1 MAHFAQ
7 SFKQPT
13 LAFQEITNIHFDVFL
28 LYKDHGI
35 NSLQTYVDKMAIS
48 AICGSLW
55 GDNHAIVCLTNDLQ
69 RLIYVWAKTLCD
81 IFID

>member
-1 MAHFAQ
+1 MAHFAR

-13 LAFQEITNIHFDVFL
+13 LSFQEIIIIHFDVSL

-35 NSLQTYVDKMAIS
+35 SSLQTYVDKVAIS

-55 GDNHAIVCLTNDLQ
+55 GDNHAIFCLTNDLQ
-69 RLIYVWAKTLCD
+69 RPIYVWAKKLM
-81 IFID
+81 